1 MCDDSCRGA
10 AANRPFERSGRPA
23 AWGARIDTAYHT
35 SPLPPGGAHN
45 GHSRGCVEDEA
56 GPAMTIGEVAR
67 EFGVT
72 LRTLRFYEAK
82 CLIAPQRT
90 GSHRLYGRSDRDR
103 VALVLT
109 GRRLGFTLVEIKRL
123 LEGADGKNLSL
134 TREKCVEQINFLERQ
149 KRDIELALGEL
160 RQIYSSFYK
169 PSLQQ

>member
-1 MCDDSCRGA
+1 
-10 AANRPFERSGRPA
+10 
-23 AWGARIDTAYHT
+23 
-35 SPLPPGGAHN
+35 
-45 GHSRGCVEDEA
+45 
-56 GPAMTIGEVAR
+56 MTIGQVAR
-67 EFGVT
+67 EFGLT

-82 CLIAPQRT
+82 RLIEPQRN
-90 GSHRLYGRSDRDR
+90 GSHRLYGQNVRDR
-103 VALVLT
+103 IALVLT

-123 LEGADGKNLSL
+123 LDGADGKNLRL